1 VLNKSRVKY
10 IQSLYHKKF
19 RDEEQVFVIE
29 GPKIVAEFLA
39 KYSQQVNEVYAIN
52 KWIESNRLHLNDVS
66 VTKLIEVDENDLKR
80 ISALSTPNQVL
91 ALVKKKDEPFPTI
104 KTGEIV
110 LMLDDIQDP
119 GNVGT
124 IIRTADW
131 FGINKILCSSGCAD
145 VYSPKVIQSTMGSI
159 MRIAVLYTDLPEWCD
174 QHRHLHFYGATLS
187 GRSVYEYDPINGG
200 VLIIGNES
208 KGIQQALLSKCND
221 LLTIPG
227 TGGAESLNA
236 SVATGIVL
244 SHLIKNTH

>member
-1 VLNKSRVKY
+1 MLNKSRVKY

-29 GPKIVAEFLA
+29 GPKIVAEFLT
-39 KYSQQVNEVYAIN
+39 KYSQQVYEVYAID
-52 KWIESNRLHLNDVS
+52 KWIESNSLHLNAIPAG
-66 VTKLIEVDENDLKR
+66 KLIEVDENDLKR

-91 ALVKKKDEPFPTI
+91 ALVKKKNELFPVIET
-104 KTGEIV
+104 TEIV

-124 IIRTADW
+124 IIRIADW

-159 MRIAVLYTDLPEWCD
+159 MRIAVLYTDLLEWCN
-174 QHRHLHFYGATLS
+174 QHQYLHFYGATLS

-208 KGIQQALLSKCND
+208 KGIQPALLSKCKD
-221 LLTIPG
+221 PLTIPG

-236 SVATGIVL
+236 AVATGIIL
-244 SHLIKNTH
+244 SHLIKKTR